1 MKQED
6 KRNQEKSLEL
16 LEDLKK
22 QRGGSLLGFHKKC
35 ANIPELLTAFNQQYA
50 ICNKECSSIP
60 RKYREL
66 ILMVLGCSK
75 GVDTTVR
82 THARLA
88 MENGASI
95 EEIGEALR
103 LVFFYCGASELIPAV
118 EIFEELPGSEG
129 M

>member
-6 KRNQEKSLEL
+6 KRKQEKSLEL
-16 LEDLKK
+16 LKDLKE

-50 ICNKECSSIP
+50 VCNKECVNIP
-60 RKYREL
+60 GKYREL

-75 GVDTTVR
+75 GVDTTIR

-88 MENGASI
+88 MENGATI

-118 EIFEELPGSEG
+118 EVFEELPGSEG